1 MQLAALLSGLDEPA
15 EISGSAAVEV
25 TGVSCD
31 SRTTRPGDLFVAL
44 AGTTTH
50 GARFVAEAIARG
62 AVAVALPG
70 AATAGVPL
78 VRTRHPAR
86 LLGLAAARLAGDPSR
101 ALCLVGIT
109 GTNGKTTTTHL
120 LEGIWRA
127 AGRQPGVIGTIAYR
141 FAGREESAPYTT
153 PDAPLL
159 QRLLAEMRAAGTTH
173 VAMEVSSHALAQE
186 RVAGLEFDAA
196 LFTNLTRDHLDFHR
210 DMESYYAAKARL
222 FREVLPA
229 SGKPGAAAVVNVDN
243 EAGRRLAAEL
253 AGRCVR
259 VGRDPRA
266 DVRLAE
272 ATTTLA
278 GSRGVLVAA
287 GQRVEFESP
296 LVGAAH
302 LENVVLAAAAAWVL
316 GVDWAD
322 IVTGLARTAAPPGR
336 VEQIAGPGFTVVVD
350 YAHSPDALERLLAAL
365 RPLVSGRL
373 LCVFG
378 CGGDRDR
385 GKRPL
390 MGAAAAAA
398 SDIVVLTSDNP
409 RSERPEA
416 ILADIAAGVAEA
428 GMQPLAAAGPGRGY
442 LIEADRRAAITLALQ
457 AARPGDVVV
466 VAGKGHED
474 YQIVGAERRHLDDRE
489 EVRRVLG
496 ALR

>member
-1 MQLAALLSGLDEPA
+1 MRLAALLSGLDEPS
-15 EISGSAAVEV
+15 EIIGSAAVEV

-44 AGTTTH
+44 PGTATH
-50 GARFVAEAIARG
+50 GERFVTEAIACG
-62 AVAVALPG
+62 AVAVAMSL
-70 AATAGVPL
+70 ATASSVPV
-78 VRTRHPAR
+78 VRTAHPAR

-127 AGRQPGVIGTIAYR
+127 AGKQPGVIGTIAYR
-141 FAGREESAPYTT
+141 FAGRERPAPYTT

-159 QRLLAEMRAAGTTH
+159 QGLLADMRAAGITH

-210 DMESYYAAKARL
+210 DMDGYYAAKARL
-222 FREVLPA
+222 FHEVLPA
-229 SGKPGAAAVVNVDN
+229 SGKPGAVAVVNVDD

-253 AGRCVR
+253 PGRCVR
-259 VGRDPRA
+259 VGRDARA
-266 DVRLAE
+266 DVRLAD

-278 GSRGVLVAA
+278 GSRGVFVAA
-287 GQRVEFESP
+287 GQRVAFESP

-302 LENVVLAAAAAWVL
+302 LENLVLAAAAAWVL
-316 GVDWAD
+316 GIAWTDV
-322 IVTGLARTAAPPGR
+322 VEGLARTAAPPGR

-365 RPLVSGRL
+365 RPLTRGRL

-398 SDIVVLTSDNP
+398 SDLVVLTSDNP

-416 ILADIAAGVAEA
+416 ILAEIEVGVRDA
-428 GMQPLAAAGPGRGY
+428 GMAPLAASGGGRGY
-442 LIEADRRAAITLALQ
+442 LIEADRRAAITLALH

-474 YQIVGAERRHLDDRE
+474 YQIVGADRRHLDDRE

>member
-1 MQLAALLSGLDEPA
+1 MQLAALLSGLDEPI
-15 EISGSAAVEV
+15 EIVGATAVEV

-44 AGTTTH
+44 AGTRTH
-50 GARFVAEAIARG
+50 GERFVADAIARG
-62 AVAVALPG
+62 AVAVAMPG
-70 AATAGVPL
+70 ATASSVPV
-78 VRTRHPAR
+78 VRTPHPAR
-86 LLGLAAARLAGDPSR
+86 LLGRVASRLAGDPSR

-127 AGRQPGVIGTIAYR
+127 AGKHPGVIGTIAYR
-141 FAGREESAPYTT
+141 FAGRAEPAPHTT
-153 PDAPLL
+153 PDAPVLH
-159 QRLLAEMRAAGTTH
+159 RLLAEMRAAGTTH

-186 RVAGLEFDAA
+186 RVAGLDFDAA

-210 DMESYYAAKARL
+210 DMDGYYAAKARL
-222 FREVLPA
+222 FCELLPA
-229 SGKPGAAAVVNVDN
+229 SCKPGAVAVVNVDTA
-243 EAGRRLAAEL
+243 AGRRLARDL
-253 AGRCVR
+253 PGRCVR
-259 VGRDPRA
+259 VGRDASA

-278 GSRGVLVAA
+278 GSHGAFVAA
-287 GQRVEFESP
+287 GRRVEFESP

-302 LENVVLAAAAAWVL
+302 LENLVLAAATAWVL
-316 GVDWAD
+316 GIDWAD
-322 IVTGLARTAAPPGR
+322 VVTGLRRTPAPPGR

-350 YAHSPDALERLLAAL
+350 YAHSPDALERILGAL
-365 RPLVSGRL
+365 RPLTPGRL
-373 LCVFG
+373 VCVFG

-390 MGAAAAAA
+390 MGAAAATA
-398 SDIVVLTSDNP
+398 SDLVVLTSDNP
-409 RSERPEA
+409 RGERPEA
-416 ILADIAAGVAEA
+416 ILADIEAGVREA
-428 GMQPLAAAGPGRGY
+428 GMQPLAPSGAGQGY
-442 LIEADRRAAITLALQ
+442 LIEADRRGAIALALH

-466 VAGKGHED
+466 IAGKGHED

-496 ALR
+496 ALG